1 MNISINQFDQLVR
14 KAEVAVIDDQFYDL
28 ILFSDNAEELIEL
41 YCDDEEGYVY
51 RFIKD
56 NNKEI
61 NVDGNLILLTDPSGD
76 EVSIKL
82 LFAMNIKLLFAM
94 NI

>member
-1 MNISINQFDQLVR
+1 MKHISIKQFYQIVK
-14 KAEVAVIDDQFYDL
+14 KAEVAVIDDQFYTL
-28 ILFSDNAEELIEL
+28 ILFSENEEELIEF
-41 YCDDEEGYVY
+41 YCDHEEGYLY

-61 NVDGNLILLTDPSGD
+61 NVEEDLILLTDPSGD

-82 LFAMNIKLLFAM
+82 LIPMNIS
-94 NI
+94 NIC